1 MATLKFVLEKIKSES
16 SSLRDMGGRFEQLI
30 KSYLISD
37 PKYSRVV
44 ERVWMWEEFP
54 YKHSSGSLIDTGI
67 DLVVKTVDSEYW
79 AVQCKFYDYNRQIGK
94 QDIDSFLSTS
104 SKQFID
110 ELGNQKK
117 FSIRLLVTTS
127 SVWGAIAEQTI
138 LNQNPPVIRLSIHDL
153 EDSGVDWEKL
163 YLGEL
168 GEQVRTA
175 KYSLRTHQE
184 DAFQKSLVHFADHD
198 RGKLIMACG
207 TGKTFT
213 SLRMAEA
220 LSGKN
225 GIVLFMVPSIALL
238 GQTLNEWTKH
248 SEKTI
253 SSILVCSDPKV
264 NKDSSKIGAD
274 DSFTSTVDLALP
286 SSTNIEVIKNRI
298 VKEKTTNKDGMIV
311 VFSTYQSIDVVI
323 EVQKALLKDSSEFIF
338 DLAICDEAHRTT
350 GVTLEGNDESHFIK
364 IHDEKFIKSKKR
376 LYMTATPRLYT
387 EDSKT
392 KAEESNAVLCS
403 MDDEKI
409 YGVEFY
415 RIGFGEAVERD
426 LLSDYKVLVLTV
438 NESDVPTSIQKMLTN
453 EHAEI
458 ESDDLSKVVGS
469 INALSKKILGDE
481 GVLEFVDPSPMMRS
495 VAFTNTIYNSKQ
507 ITDLFNSASRSYFE
521 LFNEED
527 DRIVEV
533 SSKHIDGGMSALERN
548 RLMSWLKDEDKENL
562 NESRILTNVRCL
574 SEGVDVPSLD
584 AILFLTARNSQVD
597 VVQSVGRVM
606 RKSPGKKYGYII
618 IPIVVPYDV
627 DANTALDNNQRFKVV
642 WSVLNALRAHDD
654 RFNAQVNKIDL
665 NKKKPENI
673 LIGQISRMSD
683 DDDSIGEIERG
694 VQQALDFDE
703 FKQAMYAKIV
713 KKVGN
718 RVYWETWA
726 GDVAQIAI
734 EQVKIIS
741 KMIEDE
747 DSDYYLHFSNFLSN
761 LQIMINPSI
770 TTEEAVEMI
779 SQHMITKPVFDSLF
793 EEYSFVKSNP
803 ISKALEQLI
812 GQFNLDYMTTS
823 DEKLQGFYESVKMR
837 AAGIDNYEGRQR
849 IILELY
855 ERFFKVALP
864 KQTEKLGIVYTPI
877 ELVDFMINSAEFI
890 LNSEFNSNISQKN
903 VHILDPFTGTGTFLV
918 RMIQSELIK
927 PENLIQKYNSELHGN
942 EIVLLAYYIA
952 LINIEQAFLDRID
965 SKNYVPFN
973 GLVLTDT
980 FQMSEDY
987 HDLKKDNKLFFEMF
1001 SDNNHR
1007 VNDQVEKEIR
1017 LIIGNPPYSIGQKN
1031 VNDNN
1036 KNYNYPK
1043 LEQSIKNTYSMRSK
1057 AQQNKGLYDSY
1068 IKAFRWASN
1077 RISDNGIICFITNGS
1092 FIDSNGFDGFRE
1104 TLLREFSSV
1113 YVLNLRG
1120 NARTRGEIW
1129 AKEGGKIFGQG
1140 SRTQIAITILVKNE
1154 TKANASW
1161 VNYYEVDDYLSRE
1174 GKLALIHKMGS
1185 IKDIKWN
1192 RITPDQSNDW
1202 ISQRNESF
1210 SRFIPIGDKKNLTG
1224 ISYFGKTY
1232 STGIVTG
1239 RNAWMFNSSKSKLVD
1254 TVKNF
1259 IGFYNEEVERCKLAI
1274 EDNNS
1279 LEFSQIVNR
1288 DSKKISWTESLLSKG
1303 KNYKKLH
1310 FDESKIVLSS
1320 FRPFYNQWFYFDTDL
1335 IERPSN
1341 WLKTFPNSNSK
1352 NLVISVSGPANKDE
1366 FSSLISDK
1374 IQDFHLNIN
1383 SQTFPLIVYENDTSN
1398 NLFEELDLEPI
1409 NNGITDSILE
1419 KFKTCLSKSIDKES
1433 IFYYVYGVLH
1443 SLEYR
1448 EEFANN
1454 LQKELPRIPISRNF
1468 EVLSTIGKQL
1478 SELHIG
1484 FEDVEMY
1491 DECEVLLR
1499 KEIYEVQKMRLDK
1512 KNQTLIYNEYITIS
1526 KIPLETFDYKIGSRS
1541 ALEWVVDR
1549 YKITVDKDSGILN
1562 DPNDYK
1568 GGKFIFELVLRI
1580 INLSIETVKLVNSI
1594 PSLDIIEDTSK
1605 DN

>member
-1 MATLKFVLEKIKSES
+1 MTNLKSVLEKIESES
-16 SSLRDMGGRFEQLI
+16 SSLSDMGRKFEQLI

-37 PKYSRVV
+37 PKYSRIIDK
-44 ERVWMWEEFP
+44 VWMWDEFP
-54 YKHSSGSLIDTGI
+54 FKRSSGSLTDTGI
-67 DLVVKTVDSEYW
+67 DLVVKTLDSEYW
-79 AVQCKFYDYNRQIGK
+79 AVQCKFYDFDRNIGK
-94 QDIDSFLSTS
+94 QDIDSFLATS

-110 ELGNQKK
+110 EFGNNQK

-138 LNQNPPVIRLSIHDL
+138 INQNPPVIRLSIHDL
-153 EDSGVDWEKL
+153 EESGINWEKL
-163 YLGEL
+163 YFGEL
-168 GEQVRTA
+168 GEQVRVP
-175 KYSLRTHQE
+175 KYSLRPHQQE
-184 DAFQKSLVHFADHD
+184 AFQKSIEHFSSNK

-220 LSGKN
+220 LSEKN

-248 SEKTI
+248 SEKSI

-264 NKDSSKIGAD
+264 NKDASKIGAD

-298 VKEKTTNKDGMIV
+298 IKEKITNKEGMIV

-323 EVQKALLKDSSEFIF
+323 EVQKELLKNSPEFYF
-338 DLAICDEAHRTT
+338 DLTICDEAHRTT
-350 GVTLEGNDESHFIK
+350 GVTLEGNDESYFVK
-364 IHDEKFIKSKKR
+364 IHDEKFVKSKKR

-392 KAEESNAVLCS
+392 KAEETNAILCS

-409 YGVEFY
+409 YGAEFY

-438 NESDVPTSIQKMLTN
+438 NESDVPISIQKMLAD
-453 EHAEI
+453 EYAEI
-458 ESDDLSKVVGS
+458 ESDDLSKIFGS

-481 GVLEFVDPSPMMRS
+481 GIIETVDPSPMIRS
-495 VAFTNTIYNSKQ
+495 VAFTNTIKNSKKV
-507 ITDLFNSASRSYFE
+507 TDLFNSASRSYID
-521 LFNEED
+521 LLDEEEQ
-527 DRIVEV
+527 IVEI

-548 RLMSWLKDEDKENL
+548 RLMTWLKAENKENP

-584 AILFLTARNSQVD
+584 AILFLSARSSQVD

-627 DANTALDNNQRFKVV
+627 DANTALDNNQKFKVV

-665 NKKKPENI
+665 NNKKPDNI
-673 LIGQISRMSD
+673 IIGQVSD
-683 DDDSIGEIERG
+683 YPDDDSIDAVERG
-694 VQQALDFDE
+694 VQQTLDFDE

-734 EQVKIIS
+734 THTNAIS
-741 KMIEDE
+741 KMIEDK
-747 DSDYYLHFSNFLSN
+747 DSEYYLKFSNFLNN
-761 LQIMINPSI
+761 LQNMINPNI
-770 TTEEAVEMI
+770 TSEEAIEMI

-793 EEYSFVKSNP
+793 EDYSFVNSNP
-803 ISKALEQLI
+803 ISIALDSLI
-812 GQFNLDYMTTS
+812 DFFNLNYMTIT
-823 DEKLQGFYESVKMR
+823 DEKLHGFYASVKMR
-837 AAGIDNYEGRQR
+837 AAGIDNYVGKQK

-855 ERFFKVALP
+855 EKFFKVALP

-877 ELVDFMINSAEFI
+877 ELVDFMINSAEYI
-890 LNSEFNSNISQKN
+890 LNSEFNSSISQKN

-927 PENLIQKYNSELHGN
+927 PENLINKYNNELHGN

-952 LINIEQAFLDRID
+952 LINIEQAFLDRIE
-965 SKNYVPFN
+965 SKDYVPFR

-980 FQMSEDY
+980 FQMAEEYSDF
-987 HDLKKDNKLFFEMF
+987 KNNNNLFFEMF

-1017 LIIGNPPYSIGQKN
+1017 LIIGNPPYSIGQKS

-1036 KNYNYPK
+1036 KNYSYPK
-1043 LEQSIKNTYSMRSK
+1043 LEKSIKETYSLRSK
-1057 AQQNKGLYDSY
+1057 AQQNRGLYDSY
-1068 IKAFRWASN
+1068 IKAFRWASD
-1077 RISDNGIICFITNGS
+1077 RISENGIICFITNGS

-1120 NARTRGEIW
+1120 NARTKGEMRR
-1129 AKEGGKIFGQG
+1129 KEAGGVFGEG
-1140 SRTQIAITILVKNE
+1140 SRTQIAISILVKNE
-1154 TKANASW
+1154 VKTRESC

-1174 GKLALIHKMGS
+1174 EKLEFIRKIGS
-1185 IKDIKWN
+1185 IKDLEWNKIKPN
-1192 RITPDQSNDW
+1192 KSNDW
-1202 ISQRNESF
+1202 IAQRNEKF
-1210 SRFIPIGDKKNLTG
+1210 YRFIPIGDKKNLNG
-1224 ISYFGKTY
+1224 ISFFEKSY

-1239 RNAWMFNSSKSKLVD
+1239 RNAWMYNSSKSELI
-1254 TVKNF
+1254 KNVQRF
-1259 IGFYNEEVERCKLAI
+1259 IEFYNEEIERCKSII
-1274 EDNNS
+1274 ELNNN
-1279 LEFSQIVNR
+1279 LEFHQIVNR
-1288 DSKKISWTESLLSKG
+1288 DSTKINWTRALLLKG

-1320 FRPFYNQWFYFDTDL
+1320 YRPFYNQWFYFDTDL
-1335 IERPSN
+1335 IESPSQ
-1341 WLKTFPNSNSK
+1341 WLKAFPNKNSK
-1352 NLVISVSGPANKDE
+1352 NLAISVSGSANKNE
-1366 FSSLISDK
+1366 FSTLISDK
-1374 IQDFHLNIN
+1374 IQDFHLNTN
-1383 SQTFPLIVYENDTSN
+1383 SQSFPLIVYKPNTTN
-1398 NLFEELDLEPI
+1398 NLFEELDLETI
-1409 NNGITDSILE
+1409 DYGITDSILE
-1419 KFKTCLSKSIDKES
+1419 KFQSSLSKPIDKES
-1433 IFYYVYGVLH
+1433 IFYYVYGVMH
-1443 SLEYR
+1443 SAEYR
-1448 EEFANN
+1448 GVFANN
-1454 LQKELPRIPISRNF
+1454 LQKELPRIPICRNF
-1468 EVLSTIGKQL
+1468 EILSSIGKQL
-1478 SELHIG
+1478 SDLHIG
-1484 FEDVEMY
+1484 FEEHKMCVK
-1491 DECEVLLR
+1491 CEISAV
-1499 KEIYEVQKMRLDK
+1499 KENYEVNKMKLDEK
-1512 KNQTLIYNEYITIS
+1512 SQSLIYNEFITIS
-1526 KIPLETFDYKIGSRS
+1526 KIPKEAFGYRIGGRS
-1541 ALEWVVDR
+1541 ALESVVDS
-1549 YKITVDKDSGILN
+1549 YKKTVDKDSGILN
-1562 DPNDYK
+1562 DPNSYK

-1580 INLSIETVKLVNSI
+1580 ISLSIETVKLINTI
-1594 PSLDIIEDTSK
+1594 PNLDIIEDDK
-1605 DN
+1605 DIV